1 MSESYIKCLT
11 CPVAHRFIA
20 IYNDFYNSYN
30 SGDGKHVIPY
40 RKLNLILESLGN
52 NKITAKDM
60 SKIYYTEAK
69 WIEENPNEYCA
80 NNLKSII
87 SCVREFMYDSED
99 FECSLDEIGKHGEK
113 ILIEM
118 ERILKNIGIY
128 PLGNEDKLQPKISDE
143 AYHGDIEKA
152 EEIYR
157 NFTEVF
163 LAYTENLNKI
173 TYERCGKIHANNP
186 LFADIKFDDLEECFK
201 KPVRIIK
208 KPVRLNEC
216 PIPYDKLTEQNI
228 VILESFL
235 EKSPKKF
242 SHIFKN
248 VLEYYV
254 KDKQISTTD
263 ISILYCGD
271 SSKKG
276 LFNNYLISKNDK
288 TECDTNKND
297 KTKCDKK
304 ILSKILLVSEDVLT
318 CGIGKI
324 YGSWKIALNENKNK
338 LFQYGDDDNGITGV
352 LTKND
357 IEEYNAKE
365 TSTHKRIS
373 MLTREKIFENIK
385 KLISQNDEDFYS
397 MIRDNPDFFF
407 EEDFCAYIYEEND
420 LLYYDYQEIYNQMLE
435 PKSFDVLLSV
445 LLELQE
451 SEKAEDEENNSVTP
465 QEWLDIVRK
474 QINN

>member
-1 MSESYIKCLT
+1 MSENYINCLT

-20 IYNDFYNSYN
+20 EYSEYYKKYRGRPKSQEHDNSVRTLNSIILTLKKKETENQYCADNLKTIITIIKEFLDDCDSNDIVLWL
-30 SGDGKHVIPY
+30 DHIGKHVKFLAEIE
-40 RKLNLILESLGN
+40 RILDN
-52 NKITAKDM
+52 NKIKTHRITLTKEEKKW
-60 SKIYYTEAK
+60 SKNFVDSYYEDNTFA
-69 WIEENPNEYCA
+69 ENTYH
-80 NNLKSII
+80 KI
-87 SCVREFMYDSED
+87 
-99 FECSLDEIGKHGEK
+99 KK
-113 ILIEM
+113 ILS
-118 ERILKNIGIY
+118 IY
-128 PLGNEDKLQPKISDE
+128 NESI
-143 AYHGDIEKA
+143 
-152 EEIYR
+152 
-157 NFTEVF
+157 
-163 LAYTENLNKI
+163 NKI
-173 TYERCGKIHANNP
+173 TYKRCSKIHANNP

-201 KPVRIIK
+201 KPVS
-208 KPVRLNEC
+208 LNEC

-248 VLEYYV
+248 VLKYYV

-338 LFQYGDDDNGITGV
+338 LFQYGDDDNDITGV

-365 TSTHKRIS
+365 TSKHKRIS

-420 LLYYDYQEIYNQMLE
+420 LLYYDYQEMYNQMLE

>member
-1 MSESYIKCLT
+1 MSENYINCLT

-20 IYNDFYNSYN
+20 EYSEYYKKYRGRPKSQEHDNSVRTLNSIILTLKKKETENQYCADNLKTIITIIKEFLDDCDSNDIVLWL
-30 SGDGKHVIPY
+30 DHIGKYVKFLAEIE
-40 RKLNLILESLGN
+40 RILDN
-52 NKITAKDM
+52 NKIKTHRITLTKEEKKW
-60 SKIYYTEAK
+60 SKNFVDSYYEDNTFA
-69 WIEENPNEYCA
+69 ENTYH
-80 NNLKSII
+80 KI
-87 SCVREFMYDSED
+87 
-99 FECSLDEIGKHGEK
+99 KK
-113 ILIEM
+113 ILS
-118 ERILKNIGIY
+118 IY
-128 PLGNEDKLQPKISDE
+128 NESI
-143 AYHGDIEKA
+143 
-152 EEIYR
+152 
-157 NFTEVF
+157 
-163 LAYTENLNKI
+163 NKI
-173 TYERCGKIHANNP
+173 TYKRCGKIHANNP

-216 PIPYDKLTEQNI
+216 PIPYDELTEQNI

-248 VLEYYV
+248 VLKYYV

-338 LFQYGDDDNGITGV
+338 LFQYGDDDNDITGV

-420 LLYYDYQEIYNQMLE
+420 LLYYDYQEMYNQMLE

>member
-1 MSESYIKCLT
+1 MSENYINCLT

-20 IYNDFYNSYN
+20 EYSEYYKKYRGRPKSQEHDNSVRTLNSIILTLKKKETENQYCADNLKTIITIIKEFLDDCDSNDIVLWL
-30 SGDGKHVIPY
+30 DHIGKYVKFLAEIE
-40 RKLNLILESLGN
+40 RILDN
-52 NKITAKDM
+52 NKIKTHRITLTKEEKKW
-60 SKIYYTEAK
+60 SKNFVDSYYEDNTFA
-69 WIEENPNEYCA
+69 ENTYH
-80 NNLKSII
+80 KI
-87 SCVREFMYDSED
+87 
-99 FECSLDEIGKHGEK
+99 KK
-113 ILIEM
+113 ILS
-118 ERILKNIGIY
+118 IY
-128 PLGNEDKLQPKISDE
+128 NESI
-143 AYHGDIEKA
+143 
-152 EEIYR
+152 
-157 NFTEVF
+157 
-163 LAYTENLNKI
+163 NKI
-173 TYERCGKIHANNP
+173 TYKRCSKIHANNP

-201 KPVRIIK
+201 KPVHIIK

-248 VLEYYV
+248 VLKYYV

-397 MIRDNPDFFF
+397 MIRDNPDFFI

-420 LLYYDYQEIYNQMLE
+420 LLYYDYQEMYNQMLE